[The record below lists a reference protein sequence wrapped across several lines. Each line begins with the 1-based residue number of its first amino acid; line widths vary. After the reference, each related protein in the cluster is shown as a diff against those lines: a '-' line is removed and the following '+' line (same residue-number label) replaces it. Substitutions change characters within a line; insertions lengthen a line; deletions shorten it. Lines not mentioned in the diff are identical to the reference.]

1 MLRDVISRVR
11 RNHALEHGTIS
22 LLLQRGMKPPLG
34 GYSTPGGFFVFGG
47 TTSTDV
53 SNAAVEALSRLKQ
66 GESEL
71 AVSPF
76 CGTNLATAALLAGAA
91 ATLVLGKGEKR
102 LQKLPTAG
110 IVILAATM
118 LARPVGNTL
127 QRRYTTLADARDMD
141 ISGVRRVWS
150 GPLTVHRVSTRIGPR

>member
-53 SNAAVEALSRLKQ
+53 SDAAVEALSR
-66 GESEL
+66 
-71 AVSPF
+71 
-76 CGTNLATAALLAGAA
+76 
-91 ATLVLGKGEKR
+91 
-102 LQKLPTAG
+102 
-110 IVILAATM
+110 
-118 LARPVGNTL
+118 
-127 QRRYTTLADARDMD
+127 
-141 ISGVRRVWS
+141 
-150 GPLTVHRVSTRIGPR
+150 